1 MAMDTDSDSE
11 SESPGLSLLERAR
24 LRASPEKAASRK
36 RKRPDDGQDD
46 SDWEMSNE
54 PPLRRR
60 KVLDSSPESSTE
72 SSMPLKARSS
82 KLNSKRN
89 GNGPA
94 VSRKRKV
101 IESPS
106 DSDSEHDENWPV
118 STKRALRKKTKAV
131 SYKE

>member
-1 MAMDTDSDSE
+1 
-11 SESPGLSLLERAR
+11 
-24 LRASPEKAASRK
+24 
-36 RKRPDDGQDD
+36 
-46 SDWEMSNE
+46 
-54 PPLRRR
+54 
-60 KVLDSSPESSTE
+60 
-72 SSMPLKARSS
+72 MPLKARSS

-94 VSRKRKV
+94 LSRKRKV

-131 SYKE
+131 SYKEPSNGAASDDDEESEYQMDDDLEIDEFDDDDDGDSEYEP

>member
-1 MAMDTDSDSE
+1 
-11 SESPGLSLLERAR
+11 
-24 LRASPEKAASRK
+24 
-36 RKRPDDGQDD
+36 
-46 SDWEMSNE
+46 
-54 PPLRRR
+54 
-60 KVLDSSPESSTE
+60 
-72 SSMPLKARSS
+72 MPLKARSS

-94 VSRKRKV
+94 LSRKRKV

-131 SYKE
+131 SYKEPSNGAASDDDDGEESEYQMDDDLEIDEFDDDDDGDSEYEP